1 MLVYYRHRH
10 PSLIAPAATEA
21 LPGDLFNFEG
31 ATWEVV
37 CSEEAYK
44 QLFSG
49 RLDST
54 IRHQLL
60 EKVGELELFWLF
72 YPDVTDYRCECWL
85 KVIGA
90 ASCASH

>member
-1 MLVYYRHRH
+1 MLRW
-10 PSLIAPAATEA
+10 SIAGVQ
-21 LPGDLFNFEG
+21 PGNIFNFEG

-60 EKVGELELFWLF
+60 EKV
-72 YPDVTDYRCECWL
+72 
-85 KVIGA
+85 
-90 ASCASH
+90 